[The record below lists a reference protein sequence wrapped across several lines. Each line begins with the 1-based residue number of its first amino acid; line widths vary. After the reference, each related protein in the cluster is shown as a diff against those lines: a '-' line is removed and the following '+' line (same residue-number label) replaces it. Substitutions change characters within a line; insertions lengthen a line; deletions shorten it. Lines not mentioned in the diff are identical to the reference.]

1 MQHCG
6 LRGACLPG
14 ALLHCGRDPGTQK
27 CFGAGDVSAVDV
39 KGGVAPF
46 LCHARDPTG

>member
-6 LRGACLPG
+6 LRGARLPG

-27 CFGAGDVSAVDV
+27 CFGAGDVSAQKVL
-39 KGGVAPF
+39 GMTF
-46 LCHARDPTG
+46 LENVIMGSED